1 MLEKKAL
8 SIDEKGEKTKN
19 TKNTDKKKRK
29 AHALSLFVCIHALL
43 QKKLSSSSLSLLF
56 KKKSDNASLHRR
68 IVVIVDAVLLLCL
81 LVLCSSPLLC
91 EERTRARLRLFV
103 RVLSSRPV
111 RVRDEKTYVQRRGP
125 AVVHD
130 EHVRLKLGEL
140 SRQWVTQRG
149 RDEYCDVCG
158 LFVRVLQRLQLSDVD
173 YERVS
178 FGRHT
183 AVHAVRVLVEVL
195 LVPRPGGA

>member
-1 MLEKKAL
+1 MKKEK
-8 SIDEKGEKTKN
+8 
-19 TKNTDKKKRK
+19 DKKQDRPKK
-29 AHALSLFVCIHALL
+29 AHALSLFIFIHTF
-43 QKKLSSSSLSLLF
+43 KKDFLHPRRFRCCLRRRVTMLFSTAASSSSSTPF
-56 KKKSDNASLHRR
+56 C
-68 IVVIVDAVLLLCL
+68 LLCL
-81 LVLCSSPLLC
+81 LLLLCSSPLLC

-130 EHVRLKLGEL
+130 EHVRLKRGEL

-149 RDEYCDVCG
+149 RDEYCDVFG

>member
-1 MLEKKAL
+1 M
-8 SIDEKGEKTKN
+8 
-19 TKNTDKKKRK
+19 
-29 AHALSLFVCIHALL
+29 FY
-43 QKKLSSSSLSLLF
+43 
-56 KKKSDNASLHRR
+56 NAFLHRR
-68 IVVIVDAVLLLCL
+68 IVVIVDAVCLLCL
-81 LVLCSSPLLC
+81 LLLLCSSPLLC

-130 EHVRLKLGEL
+130 EHVRLKRGEL

-149 RDEYCDVCG
+149 RDEYCDVFG

>member
-1 MLEKKAL
+1 MKKEKK
-8 SIDEKGEKTKN
+8 EKRQKTQ
-19 TKNTDKKKRK
+19 TD
-29 AHALSLFVCIHALL
+29 
-43 QKKLSSSSLSLLF
+43 QKKGTRPFSFHFYPHFQERLSSSSPLSLLF
-56 KKKSDNASLHRR
+56 KKKSDNAFLHRR
-68 IVVIVDAVLLLCL
+68 IVVIVDAVLLLLCL
-81 LVLCSSPLLC
+81 LLLLLCSSPLLC

-130 EHVRLKLGEL
+130 EHVRLKRGEL

-149 RDEYCDVCG
+149 RDEYCDVFG

>member
-8 SIDEKGEKTKN
+8 SIDEKGKKTKK
-19 TKNTDKKKRK
+19 TKNTDKKKER
-29 AHALSLFVCIHALL
+29 HTPFLFSFVSTLL

-130 EHVRLKLGEL
+130 EHVRLKRGEL

-149 RDEYCDVCG
+149 RDEYCDVFG

>member
-1 MLEKKAL
+1 MKK
-8 SIDEKGEKTKN
+8 ERPKN
-19 TKNTDKKKRK
+19 TKSTDKKGTRPPFFSF
-29 AHALSLFVCIHALL
+29 LSTLTTE
-43 QKKLSSSSLSLLF
+43 KKYFLHPRFRCCCLRRRVF
-56 KKKSDNASLHRR
+56 YNAFLHRR
-68 IVVIVDAVLLLCL
+68 IVVIVDAVLILCL
-81 LVLCSSPLLC
+81 LLLCSSPLLC

-130 EHVRLKLGEL
+130 EHVRLKRGEL

-149 RDEYCDVCG
+149 RDEYRDVFG

>member
-1 MLEKKAL
+1 M
-8 SIDEKGEKTKN
+8 
-19 TKNTDKKKRK
+19 
-29 AHALSLFVCIHALL
+29 
-43 QKKLSSSSLSLLF
+43 LF
-56 KKKSDNASLHRR
+56 KKKGDNAFLHRR
-68 IVVIVDAVLLLCL
+68 IVVIVDAVLLLLCL
-81 LVLCSSPLLC
+81 LLLLCSSPLLC

-130 EHVRLKLGEL
+130 EHVRLKRGEL

-149 RDEYCDVCG
+149 RDEYCDVFG

>member
-1 MLEKKAL
+1 MKKEKRQKRQ
-8 SIDEKGEKTKN
+8 KTQ
-19 TKNTDKKKRK
+19 TKKKER
-29 AHALSLFVCIHALL
+29 HTPFLFSFVSTLL

>member
-1 MLEKKAL
+1 MLKK
-8 SIDEKGEKTKN
+8 KGTLERSMKRKKTK
-19 TKNTDKKKRK
+19 KHKKHRRQKKR
-29 AHALSLFVCIHALL
+29 HRRPFSFRFYPHYLL

-56 KKKSDNASLHRR
+56 KKKSDNAFLHRR

-81 LVLCSSPLLC
+81 LLLCSSPLLC

-149 RDEYCDVCG
+149 RDEYCDVFG
-158 LFVRVLQRLQLSDVD
+158 P
-173 YERVS
+173 VS
-178 FGRHT
+178 YTHLT
-183 AVHAVRVLVEVL
+183 LPTKA
-195 LVPRPGGA
+195 